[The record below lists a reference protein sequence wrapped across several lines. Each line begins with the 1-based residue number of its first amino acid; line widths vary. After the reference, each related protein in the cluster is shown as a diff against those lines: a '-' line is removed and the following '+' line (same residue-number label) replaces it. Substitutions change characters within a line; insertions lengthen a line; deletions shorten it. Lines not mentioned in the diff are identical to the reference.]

1 MCDAV
6 TNDHP
11 YVTSAVILVGLTL
24 VLSPYLLTALLI
36 LFLVTGIPRL
46 PGPIKRFLPGPV
58 VEVRCRICFPWLGTF
73 PFVGS
78 AANKHLSPAD

>member
-6 TNDHP
+6 THDHP

-24 VLSPYLLTALLI
+24 VLSPYLLTALLV

-46 PGPIKRFLPGPV
+46 PGPIKQFLPGPA
-58 VEVRCRICFPWLGTF
+58 VEVRCCICFPWLVTSTF
-73 PFVGS
+73 FLICS
-78 AANKHLSPAD
+78 